1 MKGSVFMPQKEHLA
15 MASVPAQQ
23 WGPLY
28 DKEEALRRGTIFQEL
43 NLPFFAA
50 PDLEQGIKQESTLS
64 GKAQGEQERMLL
76 EIQQISF
83 VLDDLRL
90 YLDTHPQDPDGLQ
103 MVKQMARERKKLLGQ
118 FAGKC
123 YPLTFDCMA
132 DLYGESPDTDCYCW
146 EKGPVPWEAVCG

>member
-1 MKGSVFMPQKEHLA
+1 MPQKEHLA
-15 MASVPAQQ
+15 MASVPVQQ

-28 DKEEALRRGTIFQEL
+28 DKEEALRQGTIFREL

-50 PDLEQGIKQESTLS
+50 ADLEQGVKQESALS
-64 GKAQGEQERMLL
+64 GKVQGEQGGMLL

-83 VLDDLRL
+83 MLDDIRL
-90 YLDTHPQDPDGLQ
+90 YLDTHPQDPNGLQ
-103 MVKQMARERKKLLGQ
+103 VLKQMAQERRELLGR
-118 FAGKC
+118 FAGRF

-132 DLYGESPDTDCYCW
+132 DLYRESPDTDCYCW

>member
-15 MASVPAQQ
+15 MASVPVQQ

-43 NLPFFAA
+43 NLPCFAA
-50 PDLEQGIKQESTLS
+50 ADLEQ
-64 GKAQGEQERMLL
+64 
-76 EIQQISF
+76 
-83 VLDDLRL
+83 
-90 YLDTHPQDPDGLQ
+90 DTHPQDLNGLQ
-103 MVKQMARERKKLLGQ
+103 MVKQMAQERRELLGR

>member
-1 MKGSVFMPQKEHLA
+1 MPQKEHLA
-15 MASVPAQQ
+15 MASVPVQQ

-50 PDLEQGIKQESTLS
+50 SDLEQGIKQESTLS

-90 YLDTHPQDPDGLQ
+90 YLDTHPQDPDGLLW
-103 MVKQMARERKKLLGQ
+103 V
-118 FAGKC
+118 
-123 YPLTFDCMA
+123 
-132 DLYGESPDTDCYCW
+132 
-146 EKGPVPWEAVCG
+146 